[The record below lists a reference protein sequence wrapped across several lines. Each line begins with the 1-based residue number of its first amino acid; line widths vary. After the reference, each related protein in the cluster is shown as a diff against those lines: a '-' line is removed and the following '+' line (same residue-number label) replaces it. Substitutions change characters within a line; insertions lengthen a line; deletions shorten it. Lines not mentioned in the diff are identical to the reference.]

1 MAHMNSS
8 KQYPLTHPVTHDQM
22 PEVTCMYHE
31 PGHNNYG
38 TRTLLTTCVMSL
50 VLFLRL
56 FNFVLL
62 QARTG
67 CSVRYCVLAV
77 RELV

>member
-1 MAHMNSS
+1 MNLCLG
-8 KQYPLTHPVTHDQM
+8 Y
-22 PEVTCMYHE
+22 EVSIRILLNVVIQS
-31 PGHNNYG
+31 GG
-38 TRTLLTTCVMSL
+38 VLTTCVMLL

-67 CSVRYCVLAV
+67 CSVRYCALAV

>member
-1 MAHMNSS
+1 MLIFRYIQLVPRVLILCLGYAVSIRILLNVVIQSGG
-8 KQYPLTHPVTHDQM
+8 V
-22 PEVTCMYHE
+22 
-31 PGHNNYG
+31 
-38 TRTLLTTCVMSL
+38 LTTCVMSL
-50 VLFLRL
+50 VLFLPL